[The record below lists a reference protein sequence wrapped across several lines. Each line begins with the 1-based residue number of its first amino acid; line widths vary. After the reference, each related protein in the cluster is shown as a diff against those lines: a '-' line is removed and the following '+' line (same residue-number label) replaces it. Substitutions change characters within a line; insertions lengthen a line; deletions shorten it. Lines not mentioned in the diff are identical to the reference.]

1 MASRLSVDELR
12 NLFEHGTTRNNDLQ
26 VIRQTE
32 NIFLSESTT
41 VTERKENEQ
50 IQIQPEEVSES
61 KIKTELDEHVDDHID
76 EHDDGHIDEHADGQP
91 DDEHVDGQVDDE
103 HADGQ
108 TDDEHTDEHTDEQ
121 TDDEHADGK
130 ADDEDDLVAY
140 AENHLFNQNFQF
152 NTEREI
158 YEVIFDADCTE
169 GLGMVVQQQ
178 DEEVPGTNR
187 IREHLVVEV
196 ITKSGAAAKKGITE
210 GSILLKVNE
219 VEVLD
224 KSYVEA
230 LTLLKQSTRP
240 LVLTFKKGLGVCI
253 IQGYCFK
260 ATTGSLNPPKRFN
273 AWKLRYFVLGGPVA
287 RNNSFQLYKSKS
299 DFDQVV
305 VSVVSRKPVTQKF
318 KAYFLSNDCNCSTMK
333 LKRYD
338 SHSTPFEFFSI
349 RCPPAHNKVMHIA
362 RIPSDSTDGIR
373 NLYNQI
379 TEMTTFEA

>member
-1 MASRLSVDELR
+1 MARRLSVAELR
-12 NLFEHGTTRNNDLQ
+12 DLFEHGARTEDLQ
-26 VIRQTE
+26 RIRQIE

-41 VTERKENEQ
+41 VTERKENER

-61 KIKTELDEHVDDHID
+61 KIETELDEHVDDHID
-76 EHDDGHIDEHADGQP
+76 DHIDDHADEQA
-91 DDEHVDGQVDDE
+91 DDEH
-103 HADGQ
+103 
-108 TDDEHTDEHTDEQ
+108 
-121 TDDEHADGK
+121 
-130 ADDEDDLVAY
+130 DLVAY
-140 AENHLFNQNFQF
+140 AENHLLSQDFQF

-187 IREHLVVEV
+187 LRERLVVEM
-196 ITKSGAAAKKGITE
+196 ITESGAAANKGITE

-224 KSYVEA
+224 KSYAEA
-230 LTLLKQSTRP
+230 LHLLKQPTRP
-240 LVLTFKKGLGVCI
+240 LVLTFEKGLGVYT

-260 ATTGSLNPPKRFN
+260 AATGSLNPPKRFN

-287 RNNSFQLYKSKS
+287 GNNVFQLYKSKS

-305 VSVVSRKPVTQKF
+305 VSVVSRKPVVQKF
-318 KAYFLSNDCNCSTMK
+318 KAYLLSNDFNCSTMK

-338 SHSTPFEFFSI
+338 SHSTPLEFFSI
-349 RCPPAHNKVMHIA
+349 RRPRAHFNKVMHIA

-373 NLYNQI
+373 NLHNQI